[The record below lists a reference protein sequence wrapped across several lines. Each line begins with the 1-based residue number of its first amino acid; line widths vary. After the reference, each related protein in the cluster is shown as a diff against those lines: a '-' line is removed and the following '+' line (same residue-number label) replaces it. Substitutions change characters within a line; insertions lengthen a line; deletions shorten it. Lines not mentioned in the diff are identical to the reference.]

1 MSVLTPL
8 KPADVA
14 ARLKARTAVLV
25 DIREPDEFAREHV
38 PGAVHA
44 PLSRFEE
51 MQTALPDRRQVI
63 YACRTG
69 NRTGVNCVRLAAR
82 VPGEAFVLEGGLDG
96 WKAAGLAVQTDRSKP
111 IELMRQVQMT
121 AGGLILLGAALGF
134 LVHPGFWGLSA
145 FVGAGLFF
153 AGATG
158 FCGMARLLAVM
169 PWNRAAYGSTARAA

>member
-38 PGAVHA
+38 PGAVPA

-51 MQTALPDRRQVI
+51 TQGALPDGRQII
-63 YACRTG
+63 YTCRTG

-82 VPGEAFVLEGGLDG
+82 VPSEAFVLEGGLDG
-96 WKAAGLAVQTDRSKP
+96 WKAAGLVVQTDRSKP

-121 AGGLILLGAALGF
+121 AGGLILLVAALGL
-134 LVHPGFWGLSA
+134 LVHPAFWGLSA

-158 FCGMARLLAVM
+158 FCGMARLLAMM
-169 PWNRAAYGSTARAA
+169 PWNRAAYGSMAKAA